1 MMTSEI
7 KLWQFILNYIKLSQP
22 VILLYVLESKG
33 SSPGRQGFKMV
44 VTRDNIFGSIG
55 GGIMEHKF
63 VEMAKVK
70 LNSMED
76 EPLIRKQIHSKS
88 AKVNQSGMICS
99 GEQTIL
105 LLQLTEKY
113 TNVIEKILN
122 CLLKNQSGL
131 LKITPEIIAFSD
143 NKEGPD
149 YFFAMKS
156 VSEWQYLEKL
166 GIKNQ
171 LYIIGGGHC
180 ALALSKLASTLD
192 FNIHL
197 FDDRLNL
204 NTFDQN
210 NFTVEKRIISDYTFL
225 NEIVPSGNNIYTVI
239 MTFGYKSDNIALRAL
254 IGKEFKYLGVLGSQ
268 AKMEKMFKE
277 WRKDKLPEEK
287 LNKIFAPVGIPIL
300 SQTPDEIAISIAAE
314 IISVKNRI

>member
-1 MMTSEI
+1 MTPDLN
-7 KLWQFILNYIKLSQP
+7 LWQFILKNIEQSKP
-22 VILLYVLESKG
+22 VILLLVLESKG

-44 VTRDNIFGSIG
+44 VTRDNIIGSIG

-63 VEMAKVK
+63 VEMAKMK
-70 LNSMED
+70 LRTIGD

-88 AKVNQSGMICS
+88 AKMNQSGMICS
-99 GEQTIL
+99 GEQTIAL
-105 LLQLTEKY
+105 LYLTKKY
-113 TNVIEKILN
+113 FIVIEKILN

-131 LKITPEIIAFSD
+131 LKITPEIITFLE
-143 NKEGPD
+143 NKEGFD
-149 YFFAMKS
+149 YFFEMKS
-156 VSEWQYLEKL
+156 ECEWEYKENI
-166 GIKNQ
+166 GYKNH

-180 ALALSKLASTLD
+180 ALALSKLMSTMD

-197 FDDRLNL
+197 FDDRMHL

-210 NFTVEKRIISDYTFL
+210 TFTVEKQIISDYTNL
-225 NEIVPSGNNIYTVI
+225 IDLIPSGNNIYTVI
-239 MTFGYKSDNIALRAL
+239 MTFGYKTDDIALRAL
-254 IGKEFKYLGVLGSQ
+254 IEKDFKYLGILGSQ
-268 AKMEKMFKE
+268 SKMEKMFEE

-287 LNKIFAPVGIPIL
+287 LAKIFAPVGIPIN

>member
-1 MMTSEI
+1 MMTADL

-22 VILLYVLESKG
+22 VILLFVPESKG
-33 SSPGRQGFKMV
+33 SSPGRQGFKMAV
-44 VTRDNIFGSIG
+44 SRDNIFGSIG

-70 LNSMED
+70 LNSIED
-76 EPLIRKQIHSKS
+76 EPVIRKQIHSKS

-99 GEQTIL
+99 GEQTIVL
-105 LLQLTEKY
+105 FQLTVKF
-113 TNVIEKILN
+113 TNVIEKILH

-131 LKITPEIIAFSD
+131 LKITPEIITFSE
-143 NKEGPD
+143 NKEGKD
-149 YFFAMKS
+149 YFFEMKS
-156 VSEWQYLEKL
+156 ESEWLYLENL

-180 ALALSKLASTLD
+180 ALALSKLMSTMD

-197 FDDRLNL
+197 FDDRSNL

-210 NFTVEKRIISDYTFL
+210 NFTIEKRIISDYTVL
-225 NEIVPSGNNIYTVI
+225 NEIIPSGNNIYTVI
-239 MTFGYKSDNIALRAL
+239 MTFGYKTDDIALRAL
-254 IGKEFKYLGVLGSQ
+254 IEKDFKYLGVLGSQ
-268 AKMEKMFKE
+268 PKMEKMFE
-277 WRKDKLPEEK
+277 QWRNDKLPEEK
-287 LNKIFAPVGIPIL
+287 LAKIFAPVGIPIH

-314 IISVKNRI
+314 IISVKNKG